1 MQTKSEAPVAP
12 GDRNN
17 ENTLGF
23 HLRYSP
29 GFEWPPKPRR
39 NWRVDR
45 RFVVANTA
53 AAVAA
58 AGNFRTS
65 QADIGNLAVAKSFA
79 PTLDVVLARRSEV
92 AALAAENK
100 VTAAQMAGFHDELA
114 KH

>member
-1 MQTKSEAPVAP
+1 M
-12 GDRNN
+12 
-17 ENTLGF
+17 
-23 HLRYSP
+23 
-29 GFEWPPKPRR
+29 
-39 NWRVDR
+39 DR

-53 AAVAA
+53 AAAAVA

-79 PTLDVVLARRSEV
+79 PTLDAVLARRSEV
-92 AALAAENK
+92 VALAAENK